1 MQSVSQSVSV
11 QVMIGSYVT
20 GNFEFRASQYVSH
33 TCQLVLVASRSVS
46 GSTKLDSHE
55 AIIDYN

>member
-1 MQSVSQSVSV
+1 
-11 QVMIGSYVT
+11 MIGSYVT
-20 GNFEFRASQYVSH
+20 GNFEFRASLYVSH
-33 TCQLVLVASRSVS
+33 TRQLVLVASRSVS